1 MRRRVFPIATLL
13 GAAMLLGS
21 CSKSTEPQQP
31 TGLSVTPAS
40 FTFASLGDS
49 GAVHVR
55 VLDQHG
61 DSIAGV
67 TPTFGTTI
75 AAVATVSATGLV
87 LAQGNGTTSI
97 TVSAA
102 GLNGSVPVTV
112 AQVPATLSKPLGD
125 AQFATVGT
133 ALFQPLTVRLKDARS
148 NAIAGA
154 TVTFAPSAGSV
165 APTSPTTNASGDA
178 AATWT
183 LGTTSGSQS
192 LTASVGAVQAS
203 FTATAT
209 PGNATSIAIS
219 AGNNQTW
226 AVGAAL
232 PVVPTAKVAD
242 QYGNGV
248 PNVTVTFAVTGGGGS
263 ITSAVRATNV
273 SGLASVGSWTLGA
286 AAGTN
291 TLTATATSIV
301 TPATFTATGT
311 VAGAPKNLVVFGGN
325 SQSGLA
331 GYALNVRPSVRITDA
346 NSTPVGNVSVT
357 FAVTAGG
364 GSVVSGTVITNPN
377 GIAQVGNWVMG
388 AGSGA
393 ATLTA
398 TATPANV
405 TGNPAT
411 FSATALAGTFHVT
424 VQNYGPALSAA
435 AQSAFDSAA
444 VHWQRII
451 YRTLTPASVV
461 AAANACGAGTPAVN
475 QTINDVLILV
485 KLDSIDGPGKILGQ
499 AGPCFVRNAP
509 DNHTVLGVM
518 AFDSADVAGMI
529 ANGSL
534 NSVILHEMGH
544 VLGFGTL
551 WGAAQFNCLANP
563 SATGS
568 VQDTYFGCPKALAEF
583 DSIGGT
589 SYTGGNKIPVENC
602 GGPTFVPPNCGAGSY
617 NSHWREAVF
626 VNELMSP
633 VINNG
638 ANPLS
643 VLTIAAM
650 EDEGYTVNY
659 AAADAYSRVFT
670 APPALRA
677 AAAATEMMSL
687 GDDILHIPIHVIDRA
702 GRVLRVIQP

>member
-1 MRRRVFPIATLL
+1 MRSRLSLTVMLL
-13 GAAMLLGS
+13 GATMVLGS

-31 TGLSVTPAS
+31 TGLSVTPS
-40 FTFASLGDS
+40 PLGFSSIADTVRLH
-49 GAVHVR
+49 AR

-67 TPTFGTTI
+67 TPTFSTS
-75 AAVATVSATGLV
+75 AVAVATVSATGLV
-87 LAQGNGTTSI
+87 QAVSNGTATI
-97 TVSAA
+97 TASAA
-102 GLNGSVPVTV
+102 GLTANVPVTV
-112 AQVPATLSKPLGD
+112 AQVPAQIVKLAGD
-125 AQFATVGT
+125 GQSAVVAT
-133 ALFQPLTVRLKDARS
+133 ALAQSIVVRVVDAH
-148 NAIAGA
+148 NNPIPGA
-154 TVTFAPSAGSV
+154 AMALAASSGTVT
-165 APTSPTTNASGDA
+165 PTSAATNATGDVT
-178 AATWT
+178 ATWT
-183 LGTTSGSQS
+183 LGTVAGAQTA
-192 LTASVGAVQAS
+192 TASVGALSAIVS
-203 FTATAT
+203 ATAL
-209 PGNATSIAIS
+209 PGTAVSVTVAG
-219 AGNNQTW
+219 GNNQIW
-226 AVGAAL
+226 PVGATL
-232 PVVPTAKVAD
+232 PVSPSAKVSD
-242 QYGNGV
+242 QFGNGIPAV
-248 PNVTVTFAVTGGGGS
+248 FVIFAVTGGGGS
-263 ITSAVRATNV
+263 ATGLVKLTGANGIAAVGA
-273 SGLASVGSWTLGA
+273 WTLGA

-291 TLTATATSIV
+291 TMTASTV
-301 TPATFTATGT
+301 GTPATFTATGT
-311 VAGAPKNLVVFGGN
+311 LAGAAKNLVV
-325 SQSGLA
+325 LA
-331 GYALNVRPSVRITDA
+331 GNGQNGLVSYALNVRPAVKVTDV
-346 NSTPVGNVSVT
+346 NGQPVSNVSVT
-357 FAVTAGG
+357 FAVASGG
-364 GSVVSGTVITNPN
+364 GSVTGGTVNTNGN
-377 GIAQVGNWVMG
+377 GVAQVGNWVMG
-388 AGSGA
+388 ASPGA
-393 ATLTA
+393 ATVTA
-398 TATPANV
+398 TAAPAGM

-411 FSATALAGTFHVT
+411 FGATALAGTFHIT

-435 AQSAFDSAA
+435 AQAAFDAA
-444 VHWQRII
+444 AARWQRII
-451 YRTLTPASVV
+451 YQTLTPASVS
-461 AAANACGAGTPAVN
+461 AAANACGSGTPAVN

-677 AAAATEMMSL
+677 AAAATELMSL